1 MNFQAALI
9 LQLGLLEHR
18 TSKKSMKQDR
28 VFGSVVQD
36 TAVISSL
43 RLNLNLFKLSKRKVW
58 VLTGGLWISR
68 WAVLP
73 TESCSGQSCS
83 RAQLL
88 IVQIVIPDGVMEL
101 SVGVSEYLATAAGF

>member
-28 VFGSVVQD
+28 VFGSVLQD

-43 RLNLNLFKLSKRKVW
+43 RLNLNLFTLSKKKGLGPYWRLVDFVLGCAPYRK
-58 VLTGGLWISR
+58 L
-68 WAVLP
+68 
-73 TESCSGQSCS
+73 
-83 RAQLL
+83 
-88 IVQIVIPDGVMEL
+88 
-101 SVGVSEYLATAAGF
+101 